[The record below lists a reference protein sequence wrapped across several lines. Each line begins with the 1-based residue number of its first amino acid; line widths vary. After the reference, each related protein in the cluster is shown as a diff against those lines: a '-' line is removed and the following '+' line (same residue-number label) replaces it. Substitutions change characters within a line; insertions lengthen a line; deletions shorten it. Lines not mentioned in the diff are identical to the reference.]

1 MSGDDFDFSDHD
13 LDDLPANTFEQ
24 FEAAAI
30 RATQQ
35 QATQQQTTQQQTT
48 QQQHAALASDYG
60 LDDGDE
66 VINLDDQDRF
76 AQPQQGRAH
85 ASHATYDAYDAY
97 EEGTT
102 IDEGD
107 TYQHEHEN
115 EHMQLVEPPRQSQ
128 ADPDQLLSRIKK
140 VGQLLLLTCT
150 SPLPSPVDE

>member
-1 MSGDDFDFSDHD
+1 MSDDDFDFSDHD
-13 LDDLPANTFEQ
+13 LDDLPANTIEQ

-30 RATQQ
+30 L
-35 QATQQQTTQQQTT
+35 ATQQQTTQ
-48 QQQHAALASDYG
+48 HAASESDYG

-76 AQPQQGRAH
+76 AQAQQGRAH
-85 ASHATYDAYDAY
+85 DSHATYDAYDAY

-102 IDEGD
+102 IDEGN
-107 TYQHEHEN
+107 TYQHEHEHEH

-140 VGQLLLLTCT
+140 VGQLLT
-150 SPLPSPVDE
+150 SPSPSPADG